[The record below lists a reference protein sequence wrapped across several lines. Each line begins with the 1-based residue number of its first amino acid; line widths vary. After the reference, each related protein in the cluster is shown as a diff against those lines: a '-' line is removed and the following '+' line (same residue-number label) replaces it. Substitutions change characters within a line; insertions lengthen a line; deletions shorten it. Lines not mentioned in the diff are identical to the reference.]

1 MESGAGASSPLRSPS
16 PPFLLS
22 QCYRP
27 EAPAINRGPASL
39 PQGNATPPPP
49 AVRTSPARPAE
60 FEAPRRPAYQP
71 SLLLLACGEAPVSPD
86 SYPARVQDA
95 RGGAAT
101 GSALPKG
108 AKTPWPSRRGHKGE
122 RGCHEGALL
131 SPILRSPTLPP
142 PPKIGAGG
150 RSRRG
155 DLEGGG
161 QAAGRAG
168 RGDGW
173 TWTGNWKA
181 KVWALNVRLHA
192 SQDQKR
198 AQEIQRQPRGK
209 EGTPGRPLFVCGSL
223 SSSVRRK

>member
-1 MESGAGASSPLRSPS
+1 MRPPLR
-16 PPFLLS
+16 PPYARAQRVLRSSRL
-22 QCYRP
+22 
-27 EAPAINRGPASL
+27 RG
-39 PQGNATPPPP
+39 
-49 AVRTSPARPAE
+49 VRRTSPASSYSPAE
-60 FEAPRRPAYQP
+60 KHPPLPTPIPRGSKTPEVGPRRARPCRRVP
-71 SLLLLACGEAPVSPD
+71 RPRGRRGEATRASE
-86 SYPARVQDA
+86 
-95 RGGAAT
+95 AAN
-101 GSALPKG
+101 
-108 AKTPWPSRRGHKGE
+108 
-122 RGCHEGALL
+122 EGALL